1 MLADSQSNDD
11 ALADSQSN
19 DVACHLP
26 SASTNEVACHL
37 PSTRR
42 EGTTPTATARTTRSP
57 PSPTKVRAHPL
68 HHQVVAL
75 VAASTPTVTTAPTT
89 PTATLLRA
97 LLFMGLLCCGIASV
111 HSLHDGGVRES
122 T

>member
-1 MLADSQSNDD
+1 
-11 ALADSQSN
+11 
-19 DVACHLP
+19 
-26 SASTNEVACHL
+26 
-37 PSTRR
+37 
-42 EGTTPTATARTTRSP
+42 
-57 PSPTKVRAHPL
+57 L

-75 VAASTPTVTTAPTT
+75 VAAGRTQAASTPTATTAPAT

>member
-1 MLADSQSNDD
+1 M
-11 ALADSQSN
+11 
-19 DVACHLP
+19 
-26 SASTNEVACHL
+26 
-37 PSTRR
+37 
-42 EGTTPTATARTTRSP
+42 
-57 PSPTKVRAHPL
+57 VRAPPL
-68 HHQVVAL
+68 LHQVAAGRTQTTTTTAL
-75 VAASTPTVTTAPTT
+75 VRPFRTPSRTSC